1 MTDTAANPQAVP
13 GSPRYHVIVNPMR
26 INATAEIQPPCT
38 YETRAAAENERD
50 RRNAEAGDRAYL
62 VIATSR

>member
-1 MTDTAANPQAVP
+1 MTDTAANLP
-13 GSPRYHVIVNPMR
+13 GTPRYHVIVNPMR
-26 INATAEIQPPCT
+26 INTTAEIQPPCT
-38 YETRAAAENERD
+38 YETRAAAESERD

>member
-1 MTDTAANPQAVP
+1 MTNTAANQQAAP
-13 GSPRYHVIVNPMR
+13 GTPRYHVIVNPMR
-26 INATAEIQPPCT
+26 INATAEIQPPTT
-38 YETRAAAENERD
+38 YETREAAENERD